1 MRKRLNKPRR
11 LSRTNLSEVPA
22 QSGIYVIRNRKG
34 DVQYVG
40 KAGPGRL
47 RERLFEHFNQNDIP
61 GAELF
66 QFRKTTS
73 DEEAEKLEARYRERL
88 RPKYGE

>member
-1 MRKRLNKPRR
+1 MAKRLNKPRR
-11 LSRTNLSEVPA
+11 FNKTNLSQVPT

-34 DVQYVG
+34 DVQWVG

-47 RERLFEHFNQNDIP
+47 QERLFEHLNQKDVS

-73 DEEAEKLEARYRERL
+73 DEEAKTLEKRYRERL
-88 RPKYGE
+88 KPKY

>member
-1 MRKRLNKPRR
+1 MAKRLNKPRR
-11 LSRTNLSEVPA
+11 FNKTNLQEVPA

-40 KAGPGRL
+40 KAGPKRL
-47 RERLFEHFNQNDIP
+47 RERLLEHLNKKDVP

-66 QFRKTTS
+66 QFRTTTS
-73 DEEAEKLEARYRERL
+73 DKEAETLEELYRKRL
-88 RPKYGE
+88 KPKYGM